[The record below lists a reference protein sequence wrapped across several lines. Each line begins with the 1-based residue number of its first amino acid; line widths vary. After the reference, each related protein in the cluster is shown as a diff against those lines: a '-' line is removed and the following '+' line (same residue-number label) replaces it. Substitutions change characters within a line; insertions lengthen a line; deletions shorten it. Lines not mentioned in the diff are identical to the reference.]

1 MRRLLALAPML
12 AVAWATH
19 GLLFRAKWSLL
30 GLPSSFWYVL
40 GIVAAVMVV
49 IVDYLAG
56 CEPPRD

>member
-1 MRRLLALAPML
+1 ML